1 MPHFNLAT
9 KSSLFL
15 LLICLST
22 SLTVGWISYINSK
35 AALEAQTFDRLTALQ
50 TAKTAEIERYFAQIA
65 NQIQTVA
72 ENPNTVSALEDFSSA
87 YATLNDAPGDLTA
100 LESKPSLRQF
110 YGDEILP
117 KLPASLLSSAS
128 TSATYSAPTA
138 PSGAS
143 AEGGAESQQLAS
155 ALSSLMPRQ
164 TAGLYLQQH
173 YIADNPHISGEK
185 HLLTRSSTDS
195 SDYAEAHAVYHPVFR
210 SFLQKF
216 DYYDVFLVDSLNGN
230 IVYSVFKETDFA
242 TSLTTG
248 PYRHT
253 NIARAFSLAD
263 QAMAPGAVH
272 FVDFEPY
279 QPSFQAPAAFIASP
293 VFKNDAQLGVLIFQ
307 IPVDRINDVMTSSGQ
322 WSEHGLGNSGE
333 TYLVGP
339 DFTMRSA
346 SRFFIEDP
354 AGYLIA
360 LDNLGYPEDK
370 LARLARYNTSI
381 LNQTINTDAALEAL
395 GGQRGT
401 KIIEDYRE
409 VDVLSSYGPIDFGL
423 DRWAVIAEIDAS
435 EAFAPVASLQRTIT
449 LWTLSIAALVI
460 FLGIWNVRQITQPV
474 IALTE
479 AAKVVGAGGNV
490 EPLKQQSSDEIGELT
505 NQFNQMVDNLH
516 QQQITIDRQTNE
528 NNELLLNVL
537 PEPIANRLKNGEAK
551 IADAFPSV
559 SVLFADIVGFTEMS
573 RAVPPITILRMLD
586 DLFGAFD
593 QAALDLG
600 VEKIKTIGDSYMAV
614 CGLPYANPEHA
625 DQVAALSLKILEQ
638 LQFFN
643 KQNGTHLKMRVGAHS
658 GAVVAGVVGS
668 SKFIYDLWGDT
679 VNMASRMESTG
690 IPDQIQVSE
699 AFREHLSKPFN
710 LDFRGELEVKGVGT
724 VSTYFLSDMP
734 KEAA

>member
-1 MPHFNLAT
+1 
-9 KSSLFL
+9 
-15 LLICLST
+15 
-22 SLTVGWISYINSK
+22 
-35 AALEAQTFDRLTALQ
+35 
-50 TAKTAEIERYFAQIA
+50 
-65 NQIQTVA
+65 
-72 ENPNTVSALEDFSSA
+72 
-87 YATLNDAPGDLTA
+87 
-100 LESKPSLRQF
+100 
-110 YGDEILP
+110 
-117 KLPASLLSSAS
+117 
-128 TSATYSAPTA
+128 
-138 PSGAS
+138 
-143 AEGGAESQQLAS
+143 
-155 ALSSLMPRQ
+155 
-164 TAGLYLQQH
+164 
-173 YIADNPHISGEK
+173 
-185 HLLTRSSTDS
+185 
-195 SDYAEAHAVYHPVFR
+195 
-210 SFLQKF
+210 
-216 DYYDVFLVDSLNGN
+216 
-230 IVYSVFKETDFA
+230 
-242 TSLTTG
+242 
-248 PYRHT
+248 
-253 NIARAFSLAD
+253 
-263 QAMAPGAVH
+263 MAPGAVH

-279 QPSFQAPAAFIASP
+279 QPSCEAPAAFIASP
-293 VFKNDAQLGVLIFQ
+293 VFKNDVQLGVLIFQ
-307 IPVDRINDVMTSSGQ
+307 IPVDRINDVMTSGGQ

-354 AGYLIA
+354 AGYLTA

-401 KIIEDYRE
+401 KIVEDYRE
-409 VDVLSSYGPIDFGL
+409 VDVLSSYGPIDFGS

-460 FLGIWNVRQITQPV
+460 FLGIWTVRQITQPV

-479 AAKVVGAGGNV
+479 AAKIVGAGGNV

-528 NNELLLNVL
+528 NNELPLNVL

-643 KQNGTHLKMRVGAHS
+643 KQNETYLKMRVGAHS